1 MRPAIT
7 RMASGRD
14 TLEAKISERIR
25 RDGPIRFRDF
35 MEIALYDAESGY
47 YNTRRN
53 KIGPAGDYYT
63 SGNVHE
69 AFGATLAVAFA
80 GMWSHEYAEPLTILE
95 FGAGTGQLAFDI
107 ISTMKLERPDIFVEL
122 NYLILERSTA
132 MQESQRRLLEPVD
145 QKVNWVPFEP
155 ASNADPFQGIVF
167 SNELIDAMP
176 AHLARIH
183 EGRVQEGY
191 VDLTATGATGAT
203 GDSRLE
209 RSISAAFAICWEE
222 PSDRAIESYISDLGV
237 DLAEGQMLEVNLDA
251 IAWLERVSRILNRG
265 FLVTIDYGDIAAHLY
280 GRDRFGGTLR
290 SFSRHRI
297 AESPLLKVGE
307 QDITSSVNF
316 SALIEQGRQLGFEMV
331 SYERQSSFL
340 IRNGLLERAAG
351 LCESGDN
358 RPDTLSNRLAIKN
371 LLVEGGSSD
380 NFRVLVQRKGVVRRP
395 TESS

>member
-1 MRPAIT
+1 MG
-7 RMASGRD
+7 SGKD

-63 SGNVHE
+63 SGNVHQ
-69 AFGATLAVAFA
+69 AFGATLAFAFA
-80 GMWSHEYAEPLTILE
+80 GMWSQEYAEPLTIFE

-191 VDLTATGATGAT
+191 VDLTATAAT
-203 GDSRLE
+203 GDSRPE

-237 DLAEGQMLEVNLDA
+237 DIAEGQMLEVNLDA
-251 IAWLERVSRILNRG
+251 IAWLKRVSRILNRG
-265 FLVTIDYGDIAAHLY
+265 FLVTIDYGDIGAHLY

-290 SFSRHRI
+290 SFSKHRI
-297 AESPLLKVGE
+297 AESPLLNVGE